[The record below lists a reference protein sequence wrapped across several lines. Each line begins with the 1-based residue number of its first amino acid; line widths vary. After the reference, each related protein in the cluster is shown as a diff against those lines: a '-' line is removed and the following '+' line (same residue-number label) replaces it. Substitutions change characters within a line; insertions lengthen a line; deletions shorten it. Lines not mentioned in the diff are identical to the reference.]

1 VSLWSWNV
9 SIGFYRL
16 SDRISLPIVHLI
28 MEGFAVLPWEIGR
41 QCLLRVP
48 YDSHENLRAVCKS
61 CEAAVNHPQFYED
74 RKKFGILQRCI
85 CLVELREYPAY
96 PGDDLEFVVSIF
108 DPLRGTRET
117 LPPLP
122 HFPGSHNG
130 IPLFC
135 DCVCV
140 NRKLV
145 LMAGWNPS
153 DLCLAEALNTV
164 FIYDFSSGKW
174 SRGADM
180 PQIRISGAF
189 SVSPEGLLYV
199 AGGHDDYED
208 FLRSAAVYNVFEDK
222 WKIPPEMREERDEC
236 YGAFIDGKFFVI
248 SGYNCESVDRFK
260 WSAEVY
266 DPERGAWTTLENMW
280 TVGEG
285 EGKGPQSC
293 VVAASSG
300 RLYSFQ
306 KQQGVMEYDSGENVW
321 SAVGSLPETL
331 IRISC
336 CVAWRDKIFVCGYA
350 ESNGEVFYLFEPPRT
365 ISAAIPPAETSG
377 MWTATEKPEKS
388 HVEYVQCIQSAF
400 TFEI

>member
-1 VSLWSWNV
+1 
-9 SIGFYRL
+9 
-16 SDRISLPIVHLI
+16 
-28 MEGFAVLPWEIGR
+28 MEGFAVLPLEIGR
-41 QCLLRVP
+41 RCLLRVP

-61 CEAAVNHPQFYED
+61 WKAAVNHPQFYED
-74 RKKFGILQRCI
+74 RKKFGISQACI

-96 PGDDLEFVVSIF
+96 PEDDLEFVVSIF
-108 DPLRGTRET
+108 DPPRGTLET
-117 LPPLP
+117 FPPLLY
-122 HFPGSHNG
+122 FPGTRNR

-145 LMAGWNPS
+145 LMGGWNPS
-153 DLCLAEALNTV
+153 DLHLGEALNTV

-180 PQIRISGAF
+180 PEIRNSGAF

-208 FLRSAAVYNVFEDK
+208 FLRSAAVYNLFEDE
-222 WKIPPEMREERDEC
+222 WKIIPEMGEEREEC

-248 SGYNCESVDRFK
+248 SGYTCESRDRFK

-266 DPERGAWTTLENMW
+266 DPQTGAWTTLENMW
-280 TVGEG
+280 TIG

-306 KQQGVMEYDSGENVW
+306 KQQGVMKYHSDENVW
-321 SAVGSLPETL
+321 RAVGSLPETL
-331 IRISC
+331 TRMTC

-350 ESNGEVFYLFEPPRT
+350 ESSGEVFYLFEPPPT
-365 ISAAIPPAETSG
+365 TSAAIAPAETTG
-377 MWTATEKPEKS
+377 MWTAIEKPEKS
-388 HVEYVQCIQSAF
+388 HEEYVQSIQSTV